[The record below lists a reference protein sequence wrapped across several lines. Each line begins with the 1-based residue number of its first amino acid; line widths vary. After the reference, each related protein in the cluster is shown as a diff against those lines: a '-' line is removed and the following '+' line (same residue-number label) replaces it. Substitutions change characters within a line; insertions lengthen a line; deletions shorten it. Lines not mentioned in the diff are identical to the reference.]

1 MLSVL
6 PVILYLHSFC
16 EGKIVQ
22 NWSDPAPTW
31 MNIFSSSDQLVN
43 RLVTSPLAMLP
54 DSRKPQ
60 QEQSH
65 PRPTA
70 GVCPDHTDSLHIWGH
85 FYMLLHTPSLLAF
98 CSLGFPQQP
107 RLKPGFEHANFC
119 HYWES
124 QTSTRTRHTWMK
136 AEAPAHQAVAH
147 GCLLLWVAKGQRTT
161 ANSAACT
168 G

>member
-70 GVCPDHTDSLHIWGH
+70 GVCPDHTDSH
-85 FYMLLHTPSLLAF
+85 
-98 CSLGFPQQP
+98 
-107 RLKPGFEHANFC
+107 
-119 HYWES
+119 
-124 QTSTRTRHTWMK
+124 TRTFLY
-136 AEAPAHQAVAH
+136 APSYTEFT
-147 GCLLLWVAKGQRTT
+147 CILLSGL
-161 ANSAACT
+161 SPAA
-168 G
+168 